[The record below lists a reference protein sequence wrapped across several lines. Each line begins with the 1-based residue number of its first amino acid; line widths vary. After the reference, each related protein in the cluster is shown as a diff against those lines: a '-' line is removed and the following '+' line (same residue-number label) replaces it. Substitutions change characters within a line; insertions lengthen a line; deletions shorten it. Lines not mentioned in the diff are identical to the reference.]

1 MSIKDKTGCRIGDL
15 LAEGDS
21 PDGLYAALRVAF
33 EKDRNAVSSA
43 AQAAALRNQWLGRRS
58 GLLAAANKRW
68 LRAAPRELKPTVGR
82 LQNLLRRDLQTA
94 VDEVAQAAKSVPL
107 AFALKGGTEKGGGD
121 LTVEPGPAPV
131 VLDVTLPG
139 PARSLGAIHPVRLAL
154 EEVLDIFRP
163 LGYCVAEGPEIESF
177 FYNFEALN
185 FPPDHPAVDEMDTLF
200 LGEKALLRTHTS
212 PCQIRI
218 MEAQTPPLRYV
229 VHGKVYRN
237 DTPDATH
244 SPMFHQLEMF
254 AVDTDITLGDLKG
267 TLEHF
272 ARRFF
277 GPQTKARFRPSYFPF
292 TEPSAEVDITCPF
305 CSGAGCRICKQTG
318 FIEVLGCGMIDP
330 NVLHNSGLDP
340 ERYQGFAAGFGLD
353 RFAML
358 KYGIDDI
365 LKMYQ
370 GDVRFL
376 RQFR

>member
-1 MSIKDKTGCRIGDL
+1 MSIASKTGQPIADLIEAGDTP
-15 LAEGDS
+15 DS
-21 PDGLYAALRVAF
+21 LYADLRSAFDADLGQVSDRQAASALR
-33 EKDRNAVSSA
+33 DR
-43 AQAAALRNQWLGRRS
+43 WLGRRS
-58 GLLAAANKRW
+58 GLLAAANDHW
-68 LRAAPRELKPTVGR
+68 LKTAPRELKPTVGR
-82 LQNLLRRDLQTA
+82 LQNLLRRAIETA
-94 VDEVAQAAKSVPL
+94 VREAAAEAESEAP
-107 AFALKGGTEKGGGD
+107 A
-121 LTVEPGPAPV
+121 EPG
-131 VLDVTLPG
+131 LDPTLPG
-139 PARSLGAIHPVRLAL
+139 PERVVGAVHPVRMAL
-154 EEVLDIFRP
+154 EEVLAIFRP
-163 LGYCVAEGPEIESF
+163 LGYTVAEGPEIETF

-200 LGEKALLRTHTS
+200 LREDGLLRTHTS
-212 PCQIRI
+212 PSQIRI
-218 MEAQTPPLRYV
+218 MESRTPPLRYV

-254 AVDTDITLGDLKG
+254 AVDAGLTLGDLKG

-272 ARRFF
+272 VRRFF
-277 GPQTKARFRPSYFPF
+277 GAQTEARFRPSYFPF

-330 NVLHNSGLDP
+330 NVLRNAGLDP
-340 ERYQGFAAGFGLD
+340 ERHQGFAAGFGLD

-365 LKMYQ
+365 LLMYQ

>member
-1 MSIKDKTGCRIGDL
+1 MSIEEKTGRPIGEL
-15 LAEGDS
+15 LAAGES
-21 PDGLYAALRVAF
+21 LEGLYAALRAAF
-33 EKDRNAVSSA
+33 EAELERASSE
-43 AQAAALRNQWLGRRS
+43 AAAPALRDRWLGRRS
-58 GLLAAANKRW
+58 GLLAATNERW
-68 LRAAPRELKPTVGR
+68 LKSAPRDAKPAVGK
-82 LQNLLRRDLQTA
+82 LQNLLKRDLEAALKALQA
-94 VDEVAQAAKSVPL
+94 RGSRLGGAQAA
-107 AFALKGGTEKGGGD
+107 
-121 LTVEPGPAPV
+121 
-131 VLDVTLPG
+131 LDATLPG
-139 PARSLGAIHPVRLAL
+139 PERLVGARHPVRMAL
-154 EEVLDIFRP
+154 EDVLGIFRP
-163 LGYCVAEGPEIESF
+163 LGYAVAEGPEIESF

-185 FPPDHPAVDEMDTLF
+185 FPADHPAVDEMDTLF
-200 LGEKALLRTHTS
+200 LEDGSLLRTHTS

-218 MEAQTPPLRYV
+218 MQAEPPPLRYV

-272 ARRFF
+272 VRRFF
-277 GPQTKARFRPSYFPF
+277 GPRTEARFRPSYFPF

-305 CSGAGCRICKQTG
+305 CGSGCRICKGTG

-330 NVLHNSGLDP
+330 NVLRNAGLDP
-340 ERYQGFAAGFGLD
+340 QRYQGFAAGFGLD

-365 LKMYQ
+365 LLMYQ
-370 GDVRFL
+370 GDARFL